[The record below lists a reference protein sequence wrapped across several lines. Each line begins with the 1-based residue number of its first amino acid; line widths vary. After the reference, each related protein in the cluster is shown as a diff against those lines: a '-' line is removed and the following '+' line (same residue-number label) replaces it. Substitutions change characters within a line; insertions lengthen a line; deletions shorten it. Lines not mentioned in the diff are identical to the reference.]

1 MLRSTVLFLN
11 SFDEQNFTD
20 MTFSKVFPTLCSSGR
35 ESSAKRVT
43 YTSVIIF
50 NLSKPNRTLNQIQ
63 WSFIYEQIQNILVK
77 NGAAHWWKHPHSTIV
92 TLVRTL
98 RLLLEI
104 FTSTP
109 VTPLSL
115 NSNTY
120 WMQEHSFRGRGE
132 GLLMEVKTVYKPL
145 KVKHTLIWH
154 NFTGLHLLN
163 RTIYSSVDAT

>member
-1 MLRSTVLFLN
+1 MLRSTVLFP

-20 MTFSKVFPTLCSSGR
+20 MTFSKVFRHYVLQEGKAVQNARDLYIGHYFLFEQAQPYV
-35 ESSAKRVT
+35 EPN
-43 YTSVIIF
+43 SVIFYLRI
-50 NLSKPNRTLNQIQ
+50 NTN
-63 WSFIYEQIQNILVK
+63 
-77 NGAAHWWKHPHSTIV
+77 WWKHPHSTIV

-109 VTPLSL
+109 VTPLCL

>member
-1 MLRSTVLFLN
+1 MFFRKEKQCKT
-11 SFDEQNFTD
+11 
-20 MTFSKVFPTLCSSGR
+20 
-35 ESSAKRVT
+35 RVT

-50 NLSKPNRTLNQIQ
+50 YLSKPNRTLNQIQ

-109 VTPLSL
+109 VTPLCL

>member
-1 MLRSTVLFLN
+1 MFFRKEKQCKT
-11 SFDEQNFTD
+11 
-20 MTFSKVFPTLCSSGR
+20 
-35 ESSAKRVT
+35 RVT
-43 YTSVIIF
+43 YTSVIISY
-50 NLSKPNRTLNQIQ
+50 LSKPNRTLNQIQ

-109 VTPLSL
+109 VTPLCL

-120 WMQEHSFRGRGE
+120 WMQEHSFSGRGE

>member
-1 MLRSTVLFLN
+1 MFFRKEKQCKT
-11 SFDEQNFTD
+11 
-20 MTFSKVFPTLCSSGR
+20 
-35 ESSAKRVT
+35 RVT

-50 NLSKPNRTLNQIQ
+50 YLSKPNRTLNQIQ

-98 RLLLEI
+98 RLLLKI

-109 VTPLSL
+109 VTPLCL

-120 WMQEHSFRGRGE
+120 WMQEHSFRGRVE